1 VRAVDRDWV
10 VAAAERAEQR
20 LRGEMPRYVRI
31 RQSGDRGTTLATQL
45 QALIAAIMNPHVTR
59 KRLRQ
64 LAEALS
70 RGPIGSAMSAEAG
83 RRLSNKNDTTA
94 PMLKALLSTRDPQEV
109 VAPPFSLENGP
120 GDQHCH

>member
-1 VRAVDRDWV
+1 MTCELLTEIGLSLRPSAPSSGF
-10 VAAAERAEQR
+10 AARCQ
-20 LRGEMPRYVRI
+20 
-31 RQSGDRGTTLATQL
+31 TLATQL

-70 RGPIGSAMSAEAG
+70 SGPIGSAMSAEAG
-83 RRLSNKNDTTA
+83 RRLSNKNDATA